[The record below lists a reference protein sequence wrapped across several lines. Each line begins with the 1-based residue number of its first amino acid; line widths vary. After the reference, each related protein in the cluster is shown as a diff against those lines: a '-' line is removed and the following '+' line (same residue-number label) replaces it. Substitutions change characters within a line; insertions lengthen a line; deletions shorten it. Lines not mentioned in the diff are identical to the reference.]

1 MFCTNCGKA
10 IEAEV
15 KFCPHC
21 GAAQVPSAQSTAPT
35 PSPTAATAATAAT
48 QSGPAAGSSGAL
60 PARKPVL
67 WAGAVALLV
76 ALASAAGYWGW
87 SNKGSDDVVVRRL
100 ADEEQ
105 RRVAAEKAAET
116 AEITAAQALLD
127 KHIAV
132 EEAQAQA
139 QALAAGQNKG
149 ATRSR

>member
-1 MFCTNCGKA
+1 MFCMNCGKA
-10 IEAEV
+10 IEAET

-21 GAAQVPSAQSTAPT
+21 GARQAPQEQPSSST
-35 PSPTAATAATAAT
+35 PTAAPATL
-48 QSGPAAGSSGAL
+48 PASTTSVASGAL
-60 PARKPVL
+60 PVRKPVL

-76 ALASAAGYWGW
+76 ALVSAAGYWGW
-87 SNKGSDDVVVRRL
+87 RNTGADDEVVRQL

-139 QALAAGQNKG
+139 RALATSQNSST
-149 ATRSR
+149 TRGR

>member
-21 GAAQVPSAQSTAPT
+21 GAAQVPPAQPSAPT
-35 PSPTAATAATAAT
+35 PSPAAPPAATK
-48 QSGPAAGSSGAL
+48 SGPAAMSSGAL
-60 PARKPVL
+60 PARRPVL

>member
-10 IEAEV
+10 IAAEV

-21 GAAQVPSAQSTAPT
+21 GAAQVPSAQSSAPT
-35 PSPTAATAATAAT
+35 LSPTAPTAAT

-87 SNKGSDDVVVRRL
+87 SNKGSDDELVRRL

-105 RRVAAEKAAET
+105 RRVASEKAAET
-116 AEITAAQALLD
+116 AEFTAAQALLD

-139 QALAAGQNKG
+139 HALAAGQTKG
-149 ATRSR
+149 TTRSR